1 MIIIEFSTIF
11 QILVLGVVED
21 IFSVICLP
29 WKITQPEISSHD
41 IFATEIFVAINFAAG
56 NFTTGNS
63 VALHLSCVKFY
74 PHYIW
79 RMIFSPRA
87 ISPLGI
93 SSPEYS
99 PHDIFAKIFGPVK
112 FHRGKFFS

>member
-21 IFSVICLP
+21 IFAVICLP

-63 VALHLSCVKFY
+63 VALHFSCVKFRRMAFY

-79 RMIFSPRA
+79 CMIFSPRA

-93 SSPEYS
+93 SSPEFS
-99 PHDIFAKIFGPVK
+99 PHDIFAKNFW
-112 FHRGKFFS
+112 FR